1 MSEHKSN
8 DGFHLGFLRVAE
20 VDGGGYVG
28 GILVTSV
35 LGRPLEFQCTTP
47 VRPNRTQVI
56 LYGPTLAPF
65 LYCEVI
71 GKTLLERL
79 GVKPDLVLVDQ
90 EPLLELR
97 RHATIP
103 VACIVPADPER
114 RELPDVTRRQVGRQL
129 LWFHPDFPQDNDA
142 VAERCARVPADAD
155 LCEPLERV
163 SDALQETLRAGAVA

>member
-20 VDGGGYVG
+20 VEGGGYVG
-28 GILVTSV
+28 GILVTSL

-56 LYGPTLAPF
+56 LYGLTLAPF
-65 LYCEVI
+65 LYSEVI

-79 GVKPDLVLVDQ
+79 GIKPHLVLVDQ
-90 EPLLELR
+90 DPLLDLR
-97 RHATIP
+97 RQTSIP
-103 VACIVPADPER
+103 VASIVPPDGVHG
-114 RELPDVTRRQVGRQL
+114 ELADVTRLQVGRQL
-129 LWFHPDFPQDNDA
+129 LKFHPDFPQDRDA
-142 VAERCARVPADAD
+142 VAERCAKVPADAD

-163 SDALQETLRAGAVA
+163 SDALKETLRASAVA

>member
-20 VDGGGYVG
+20 LDGGGYVG
-28 GILVTSV
+28 GILVTSL
-35 LGRPLEFQCTTP
+35 LGRPLEFQCTMP

-65 LYCEVI
+65 LYSEVI

-79 GVKPDLVLVDQ
+79 AVKPHLVLVDQ

-97 RHATIP
+97 RHVAIP
-103 VACIVPADPER
+103 VAWIVPADAEGC
-114 RELPDVTRRQVGRQL
+114 ELADVTRLPAGRQSL
-129 LWFHPDFPQDNDA
+129 QFHPEFPQDKDP
-142 VAERCARVPADAD
+142 VAERVAQVPSDAD

-163 SDALQETLRAGAVA
+163 SHALHETVRAGAVA

>member
-1 MSEHKSN
+1 MSEHKFN
-8 DGFHLGFLRVAE
+8 DGFHLGFLRIAE
-20 VDGGGYVG
+20 VDAGGYVG
-28 GILVTSV
+28 GILVTSQ

-65 LYCEVI
+65 VYSEVI

-79 GVKPDLVLVDQ
+79 GAKPHLVLVDQ

-97 RHATIP
+97 RQTSIP
-103 VACIVPADPER
+103 VAFVVPPDGARGEVA
-114 RELPDVTRRQVGRQL
+114 DVTRLQTGRQL
-129 LWFHPDFPQDNDA
+129 LRFHPDFPQDRDA
-142 VAERCARVPADAD
+142 VAERCGKVPADAD

-163 SDALQETLRAGAVA
+163 SDALKETMRASAVA